1 MTRSIRFLLA
11 LTAMALPVRAELDDP
26 FAGAAS
32 AVGTTASLVAEASTI
47 APGKAFTLAL
57 RLDHPAGWHSYYKN
71 SGGIELSPAIEWQL
85 PTGFSARPIQ
95 WPVPSIK
102 DGYSGKSFVYT
113 GTPVLLVDITAP
125 ATLPAG
131 EKVTLSAKA
140 TWQICSDTCM
150 NEEKSFSLSLPVGT
164 AAVADPA
171 QAGFF
176 TKARGKIPRPNETW
190 KLSAYPADGNFVLR
204 LSPQTGIGGPPLPP
218 VDFIPNEPF
227 LKPLSDGGSVTRDGA
242 DWLIALKYNAVDIF
256 DKPIPAG
263 KTLSGILLSGKASA
277 ADATATV
284 IPATPIE
291 HIPIEHIPA
300 KPLAFFNLLG
310 ILGLMFVGG
319 LILNL
324 MPCVFPVIGLKI
336 MGFVK
341 QAGDSRKRIVAHGL
355 LFTLG
360 VIVSF
365 GALSGILFAGR
376 AVTGFG
382 WGYQLQIPGVVLGL
396 MLLMF
401 VLALNMFGV
410 FELGTSATS
419 VGGSLQAKHGLTG
432 AFFSG
437 VLATVVATP
446 CAGPFLGAAIGAAI
460 TLPALPFF
468 AAFAAMAI
476 GLALPYLVLSA
487 FPSLL
492 HLLPRP
498 GAWMESFK
506 QGMSF
511 LLFATT
517 GYFLCV
523 YAVQIGPENLLD
535 PVLGLSA
542 VAMAAWIYG
551 RWCLPHRK
559 PAVRR
564 LALALTLALAAGG
577 VLLALPPAPKPNA
590 LHWAAWS
597 EARVDELLKTG
608 QPVFID
614 FTAQWCPTCQVNKRL
629 AYTPEVVALMNAKH
643 IVPLKA
649 DKTQFNPEI
658 ETKLREYGR
667 TAIPV
672 NVLLVP
678 GKAPIVTPELLSAA
692 YLTELFKKEVPV
704 APDTSAR

>member
-1 MTRSIRFLLA
+1 MTRLIRLLLA
-11 LTAMALPVRAELDDP
+11 FAAVAGSVRAEFGDP
-26 FAGAAS
+26 FTGAAS
-32 AVGTTASLVAEASTI
+32 EPSAVSSTASMVVEDSAI

-57 RLDHPAGWHSYYKN
+57 RLEHPAGWHSYYRN
-71 SGGIELSPAIEWQL
+71 SGGIELPPAIEWQL
-85 PTGFSARPIQ
+85 PAGFSAGPIQ
-95 WPVPSIK
+95 WPVPAIK

-113 GTPVLLVDITAP
+113 GNLVLLVDITAP
-125 ATLPAG
+125 ATLRVG
-131 EKVTLSAKA
+131 EKVNLSAKA
-140 TWQICSDTCM
+140 TWQMCADTCM
-150 NEEKSFSLSLPVGT
+150 NEEKSFALSLPVSA
-164 AAVADPA
+164 AAVADAA
-171 QAGFF
+171 QADFF
-176 TKARGKIPRPNETW
+176 AQARGKIPQSIAIWNI
-190 KLSAYPADGNFVLR
+190 SAYPTADDVVLR
-204 LSPQTGIGGPPLPP
+204 LSPPTAASGPPPPP

-242 DWLIALKYNAVDIF
+242 DWILTLKRKVLDIF
-256 DKPIPAG
+256 EKPIPLG
-263 KTLSGILLSGKASA
+263 KAVSGILLSGKTGTPGA
-277 ADATATV
+277 AATV
-284 IPATPIE
+284 IPATLLGQV
-291 HIPIEHIPA
+291 PA
-300 KPLAFFNLLG
+300 KPPTFFNLLG
-310 ILGLMFVGG
+310 ILGLMFIGG

-341 QAGDSRKRIVAHGL
+341 QAGDSRKKIVAHGL

-360 VIVSF
+360 VVVSF
-365 GALSGILFAGR
+365 GVLSGILFAGR
-376 AVTGFG
+376 AVAGFG

-410 FELGTSATS
+410 FELGTSVTA
-419 VGGSLQAKHGLTG
+419 VGGSLQAKHGLAG

-476 GLALPYLVLSA
+476 GLASPYLVLSA
-487 FPSLL
+487 FPGLL
-492 HLLPRP
+492 HFLPRP
-498 GAWMESFK
+498 GVWMESFK

-511 LLFATT
+511 LLFATS
-517 GYFLCV
+517 GYFLCI

-542 VAMAAWIYG
+542 IAMAAWIYG
-551 RWCLPHRK
+551 RWCLPHRQ
-559 PAVRR
+559 PATRR
-564 LALALTLALAAGG
+564 LAMVITLVLAVGG
-577 VLLALPPAPKPNA
+577 VLLALPPTPKTDA
-590 LHWAAWS
+590 LHWETWS
-597 EARVDELLKTG
+597 QARVDELLENG

-629 AYTPEVVALMNAKH
+629 AYTPDVIALMHAKH

-649 DKTQFNPEI
+649 DKTNLNPEI

-692 YLTELFKKEVPV
+692 YLMELFKRDVPAV
-704 APDTSAR
+704 AADDSAQ